1 MNKFFSMLAVISVVT
16 TASVAPALS
25 QTASSGPTVVDKNG
39 KVIGT
44 LIGRDEVL
52 IKFADGDAVL
62 KIDSFGLSTPA
73 GVSPIYFYPTADCSG
88 TRYVRADSFP
98 ALAYFDAY
106 PTTPEPGRS
115 LGGTIYY
122 AKRPFIKMSIK
133 STGVPGFCI
142 ANAEQNVIMGTVGK
156 SAYFPGVTLPISIR

>member
-1 MNKFFSMLAVISVVT
+1 MNRIRNLFLGAVLGATLAS
-16 TASVAPALS
+16 PALA
-25 QTASSGPTVVDKNG
+25 QTAAASGPTVVDKNG

-62 KIDSFGLSTPA
+62 KIDSFGLSTP
-73 GVSPIYFYPTADCSG
+73 VNTSPTYFYPTADCSG

-98 ALAYFDAY
+98 ALAFFDAY
-106 PTTPEPGRS
+106 PATPEPGKS

-122 AKRPFIKMSIK
+122 AKRPFRKMLLN

-142 ANAEQNVIMGTVGK
+142 NIGEPNVTVGTVGK
-156 SAYFPGVTLPISIR
+156 SPYIPGVTLPISIK

>member
-1 MNKFFSMLAVISVVT
+1 MNCIRDLFLAAVLGAT
-16 TASVAPALS
+16 LASPALA
-25 QTASSGPTVVDKNG
+25 QTAASSGPTVVDKNG

-73 GVSPIYFYPTADCSG
+73 GTSPTFYYPTSDCSG

-98 ALAYFDAY
+98 ALAFFDAY
-106 PTTPEPGRS
+106 PAKAEPGKS

-122 AKRPFIKMSIK
+122 AKRPFRKMLLS
-133 STGVPGFCI
+133 STGVPGACI
-142 ANAEQNVIMGTVGK
+142 GIGDPNVTVGTLGK
-156 SAYFPGVTLPISIR
+156 SPYIPGVTLPISIK